1 MVCPSLR
8 LQGYATLAFPPDG
21 RAKAQA
27 GQTTVL
33 WLGGSLTVKPSCSS
47 KWLPSNCCFLRA
59 PVALSGA
66 ATLQGRQEGLRG
78 PCATDSTPASHLHED
93 RSPTQRSHS
102 LDLHPPGLG
111 KVSILT
117 VGQSSGVCAWQT
129 LPGCATLGKSP
140 SPLNIWIL
148 VGSMLPCLRLMKGPG
163 GKVAV
168 GGF

>member
-1 MVCPSLR
+1 MVANWVEARRVKDSRSLVTEGPTLVCLSLR

-21 RAKAQA
+21 RTKAQA

-33 WLGGSLTVKPSCSS
+33 WLGESLTLKPSCSS
-47 KWLPSNCCFLRA
+47 KWLPSNCYFLRA

-66 ATLQGRQEGLRG
+66 AKEAGESLRR
-78 PCATDSTPASHLHED
+78 PCATDSTPASDLHGD
-93 RSPTQRSHS
+93 RSPTQRKHS

-117 VGQSSGVCAWQT
+117 VGQSSGVGTWQT

-140 SPLNIWIL
+140 LPL
-148 VGSMLPCLRLMKGPG
+148 
-163 GKVAV
+163 
-168 GGF
+168 